1 MPEAWPGRAEVIEQL
16 SVLVVDD
23 EALFREIAY
32 SMFEATGEFT
42 VIAEAE
48 DGVDAIEAFNRSRPD
63 LVQMDIHMARMN
75 GLDAAREILR
85 MDPQASVVLISMKAD
100 PEYTRIANE
109 MGALGFVAKRDLR
122 PSSLKSLIEKGR
134 SKANA
139 A

>member
-1 MPEAWPGRAEVIEQL
+1 MTDQL

-23 EALFREIAY
+23 QALFREIAC

-48 DGVDAIEAFNRSRPD
+48 DGVDAIAAYRRFQPD
-63 LVQMDIHMARMN
+63 LVLMDIQMARMN
-75 GLDAAREILR
+75 GLDAAREILHA
-85 MDPQASVVLISMKAD
+85 DPDASVVLISMKAD
-100 PEYTRIANE
+100 PEYTRIAGE

-122 PSSLKSLIEKGR
+122 PSFLKTLIDKRGA
-134 SKANA
+134 SASA

>member
-1 MPEAWPGRAEVIEQL
+1 MTDQV

-23 EALFREIAY
+23 QSLFREIAQ
-32 SMFEATGEFT
+32 SMLEVTDEFR

-48 DGVDAIEAFNRSRPD
+48 DGVDAIEAYERTRPD
-63 LVQMDIHMARMN
+63 LVLMDIQMARMN

-100 PEYTRIANE
+100 PEYSRIADE
-109 MGALGFVAKRDLR
+109 MGAIGFVAKRDLR
-122 PSSLKSLIEKGR
+122 PSSLKTLIDERR
-134 SKANA
+134 SRANA